1 MRGYAIVEE
10 IMRLP
15 EFANDERAMTAAALA
30 AIAAGKRDQAHAY
43 ADRLSKKAEESGS
56 WGQWQGGSKFRL
68 HQVLIELEGEAA
80 RQRAFD
86 SFAKDLS
93 DGREWTASL
102 LPDLADV
109 FDLLSPKPSWAR
121 IWEILTAHLVIFRD
135 YEMGEDLRLR
145 EDVTTEEELVGEFL
159 FRAID
164 LMASALSWQVR
175 IAARELVDLF
185 GGSQIVAGLIDR
197 LSGVGGDYVVEG
209 ARIAWEERHSP
220 HIRQCAADWAKEWV
234 KSDDLTILKYAGLF
248 AQELDID
255 VHPLARE
262 LAPFYSLTLPSD
274 PMDSNFDRPTG
285 FTASKA
291 GLWTE
296 DTHSWTWPLEHPL
309 KILADATRFD
319 MAMLRRR
326 TGEFMRRNGGKS
338 AFGPEAVK
346 VQLQRLKD
354 LDLEIFYRRLGVV
367 AAFRAVREVGGEL
380 ALANGFDPAGMPF
393 FLSESGGP
401 SSVIMTLAPSSRPA
415 GLNRPEIIGS
425 FSKTES
431 DEWLNAASNGAKWPV
446 VNGWILVAS
455 ATSFDR
461 VSYRRVLTEETL
473 VLLSDGLLEGVELD
487 EALFKLPQLKVIDRP
502 IPLYDEFA
510 RGGVA
515 SVRRDIADTVPDS
528 LLVLCPRLAKKVG
541 LVPDQA
547 IEFSYVDAAGNPAV
561 RTIWWRDG
569 GVRRH
574 GGERPVRGEGCVVV
588 ASTEAYEQLRP
599 YLGQKRALHV
609 WRHASSEEG
618 PSEHETKS
626 FRELL
631 AIS

>member
-1 MRGYAIVEE
+1 M
-10 IMRLP
+10 
-15 EFANDERAMTAAALA
+15 AAALA
-30 AIAAGKRDQAHAY
+30 AVAAGKRDQARAY
-43 ADRLSKKAEESGS
+43 ADRLGKKAEESGS

-68 HQVLIELEGEAA
+68 HRILIELEGEAA

-86 SFAKDLS
+86 SIAKDLS
-93 DGREWTASL
+93 DGREWTGSL

-109 FDLLSPKPSWAR
+109 FDLLSPRPSWAR
-121 IWEILTAHLVIFRD
+121 IWDILTAHLVMFRD

-159 FRAID
+159 FQAID

-175 IAARELVDLF
+175 IAAQELVEPS

-197 LSGVGGDYVVEG
+197 LRRAGGDHAVEG
-209 ARIAWEERHSP
+209 ARIAWEERHSS
-220 HIRQCAADWAKEWV
+220 HIRQCAADWAKEWL
-234 KSDDLTILKYAGLF
+234 KSDDLAMLKYAGLF

-255 VHPLARE
+255 VHPLTRE
-262 LAPFYSLTLPSD
+262 LAPYYSLTLPPD
-274 PMDSNFDRPTG
+274 PMASNFDRPTG
-285 FTASKA
+285 LTASKA

-296 DTHSWTWPLEHPL
+296 DTHSWTWPLERPL

-326 TGEFMRRNGGKS
+326 TGEFMRRNGGKL

-354 LDLEIFYRRLGVV
+354 LDLEIFYRRLAVV

-380 ALANGFDPAGMPF
+380 ALANEFDPVGMPY

-401 SSVIMTLAPSSRPA
+401 SSVIMTPAPSPRPA
-415 GLNRPEIIGS
+415 GLKRPEIISS
-425 FSKTES
+425 FSKKEL

-446 VNGWILVAS
+446 VDGWTLLAS
-455 ATSFDR
+455 AASFDR
-461 VSYRRVLTEETL
+461 VSYRRALKEETL
-473 VLLSDGLLEGVELD
+473 ILLRDGLLEGDELD
-487 EALFKLPQLKVIDRP
+487 EALFKLPQLEVFDQP
-502 IPLYDEFA
+502 IPLYDELA
-510 RGGVA
+510 HGGVA

-528 LLVLCPRLAKKVG
+528 LLVLCPRLAEKVG

-547 IEFSYVDAAGNPAV
+547 NDFSYFDAAGNPAV

-631 AIS
+631 PIP